1 MSCDIYHDLLGD
13 YVDGARA
20 STRPG
25 DERLAA
31 FERHLPACADCQAL
45 VADFTSIRRT
55 ASMLEEHVPP
65 PRLWTKIAASIE
77 EERRR
82 RWWQRPL
89 ADAFPGWLPIAV
101 AVSVAIVIA
110 GFTWFAWNTAPPEVV
125 QQASAPAET
134 LPVAAEAHY
143 DEAIAGLQRLAE
155 SQDGSLDPGTR
166 AVLKE
171 NLAVLDRA
179 ISESRAALADEP
191 ANTLAQE
198 SLLDALDTKVALLQ
212 DTVALAT
219 DEGTLADDAAAPQRN

>member
-1 MSCDIYHDLLGD
+1 MNCESDEDLLGD

-20 STRPG
+20 ADRPG
-25 DERLAA
+25 DQRLAA
-31 FERHLPACADCQAL
+31 FERHLAGCEACQAL
-45 VADFTSIRRT
+45 VADFTSIRGT

-65 PRLWTKIAASIE
+65 PRLWATIAASIE
-77 EERRR
+77 EQRRNVFST
-82 RWWQRPL
+82 WVPV
-89 ADAFPGWLPIAV
+89 AV
-101 AVSVAIVIA
+101 AASLALLIA
-110 GFTWFAWNTAPPEVV
+110 GATWLAWRHEPSQAP
-125 QQASAPAET
+125 QQA
-134 LPVAAEAHY
+134 VAAVESGAVPVEQHY

-155 SQDGSLDPGTR
+155 SQNASLDPETR

-191 ANTLAQE
+191 TNALAQE

-219 DEGTLADDAAAPQRN
+219 DTGSVSDAAADAAKELN